1 MDYLLPYVLLLLV
14 VAMIAI
20 IALIYR
26 YALLKARMPMLVQR
40 ELEQWRLAAEF
51 DMQERIRDRVDD
63 WRDKETQAILADAQR
78 DAQREALMQAHQ
90 LFKNWCEKELETLRA
105 EQRELAVREAK
116 SLLTEWKQQHERT
129 IRQDAV
135 QRSQSVTTGK
145 IVEHLVPYLPNFT
158 YNPKDARFIGSPV
171 DFVVFDGLNDDDDDQ
186 LRNIV
191 FVEIKT
197 GQSSLTRRERMVR
210 DAIKAGRVRW
220 VEWHASR
227 EIQQTAPGLFE

>member
-1 MDYLLPYVLLLLV
+1 MDSISGFVTLLLLAAV
-14 VAMIAI
+14 ITI
-20 IALIYR
+20 ISLIYR
-26 YALLKARMPMLVQR
+26 YALLKAQMPVLVQR

-51 DMQERIRDRVDD
+51 EMQERIRARVDD

-78 DAQREALMQAHQ
+78 DALMQAHE
-90 LFKNWCEKELETLRA
+90 LFRDWCEKELEVLRR
-105 EQRELAVREAK
+105 EQRDLAVREAK
-116 SLLTEWKQQHERT
+116 SLLTEWKQEQERS

-135 QRSQSVTTGK
+135 HRSQAVTTGK
-145 IVEHLVPYLPNFT
+145 VIEHLVPYLPNFN
-158 YNPKDARFIGSPV
+158 YNPKDARFIGSPI
-171 DFVVFDGLNDDDDDQ
+171 DFVVFDGLNDDEDDQ
-186 LRNIV
+186 LRAVV

-220 VEWHASR
+220 VEWHANR